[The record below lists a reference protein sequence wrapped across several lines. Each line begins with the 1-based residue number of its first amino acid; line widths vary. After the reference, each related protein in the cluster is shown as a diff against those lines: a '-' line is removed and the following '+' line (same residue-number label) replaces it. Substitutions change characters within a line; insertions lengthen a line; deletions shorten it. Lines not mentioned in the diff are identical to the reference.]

1 MSHTVAGSTRASIP
15 LMLYTMCMDTT
26 TLDTTTLNGQTDLNS
41 LLQNSSS
48 SLLPESFM
56 ESLGTA
62 IMISTII
69 SCVFLAIF
77 LTVYIIS
84 TIRKWKVQSA
94 VLHMQKDISEIKQHL
109 VGAPVS
115 SQPTN
120 NTRNQQ
126 ETTPSNDNPL
136 IATER

>member
-1 MSHTVAGSTRASIP
+1 
-15 LMLYTMCMDTT
+15 MDTT